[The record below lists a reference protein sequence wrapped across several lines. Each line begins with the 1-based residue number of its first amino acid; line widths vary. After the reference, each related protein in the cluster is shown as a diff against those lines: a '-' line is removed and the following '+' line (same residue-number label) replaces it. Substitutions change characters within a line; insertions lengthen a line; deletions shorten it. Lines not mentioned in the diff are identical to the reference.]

1 MITVGEMEKVLQT
14 ALSGGGDFAELFFED
29 KDELNIKCSQQIL
42 KGITSVHIFGAGIYV
57 LSGTRSV
64 YVYTNNLSFNGL
76 MDAAKRAAEL
86 LNVCGKQEKQRIV
99 FSMQP
104 VKNPNSVVQ
113 YPGTVPHSEKIKVIR
128 ETDLAARSTGVSIRQ
143 LNVDYF
149 DTDQRVLIVNS
160 EGLYTEDRRV
170 TSRIRIQATVEN
182 RNNSHYEW
190 TDFPRPYG
198 FEAFKVK
205 DDYISFAQDF
215 IRDIADSMNAV
226 SAPSC
231 VVPVVLEAGSCGV
244 IWHEAC
250 GHPLEATAIAANNSD
265 FAGKLG
271 QQVASPKVTVIDD
284 GSVPGLYGS
293 AGIDDEGH
301 PTQKNVL
308 IENGVLKGYLCDRL
322 GGRKLNMP
330 STGSGRRQGY
340 MYPPAAR
347 MSNTYLAPGTDDED
361 EMISSIDEGLF
372 VKRLGGGNSGREF
385 SVSVSEGYWIKNGK
399 IDHRVK
405 GLMLNARGI
414 DLIKLVD
421 RVGSRIKT
429 EGGGFCG
436 SVSGLVTTTSF
447 QPRIRISS
455 MTVGGEGGK

>member
-1 MITVGEMEKVLQT
+1 MVTIKEMEKILQT
-14 ALSGGGDFAELFFED
+14 ALSTGGDFAELFFED
-29 KDELNIKCSQQIL
+29 KDELNIKCLQQVL
-42 KGITSVHIFGAGIYV
+42 KGITSVHIFGAGIYL

-64 YVYTNNLSFNGL
+64 YVYTNNLSFDGL
-76 MDAAKRAAEL
+76 LDAAKEAAEL
-86 LNVCGKQEKQRIV
+86 LNVCKKEEKHRII
-99 FSMQP
+99 FSKQP
-104 VKNPNSVVQ
+104 VKSPNSVIK
-113 YPGTVPHSEKIKVIR
+113 YPSTVPHFEKIKVIR
-128 ETDLAARSTGVSIRQ
+128 ETDLAARSAGYTIRQ

-149 DTDQRVLIVNS
+149 DTDQRILVVNS
-160 EGLYTEDRRV
+160 DGLYTEDRRV
-170 TSRIRIQATVEN
+170 TSRLRLQATVEDGL
-182 RNNSHYEW
+182 NSHYEW

-198 FEAFKVK
+198 FEAFKEK
-205 DDYISFAQDF
+205 NDYTTFAQQF
-215 IRDIADSMNAV
+215 IKDIADSMNAV

-231 VVPVVLEAGSCGV
+231 TVPVVLEAGLCGV

-250 GHPLEATAIAANNSD
+250 GHPLEATAVAANNSD
-265 FAGKLG
+265 FVGKLG
-271 QQVASPKVTVIDD
+271 QKVASSKVTVIDD

-322 GGRKLNMP
+322 GARKLNMP

-340 MYPPAAR
+340 MFPPAAR
-347 MSNTYLAPGTDDED
+347 MTNTYLAPGTDDED

-385 SVSVSEGYWIKNGK
+385 SVSVSEGYWIKDGK

-421 RVGSRIKT
+421 RVGSKIAT

-447 QPRIRISS
+447 QPRIRISA
-455 MTVGGEGGK
+455 MTVGGEGEK

>member
-1 MITVGEMEKVLQT
+1 MINTGEMEKVLRT
-14 ALSGGGDFAELFFED
+14 ALSSGGDFAELFFED

-42 KGITSVHIFGAGIYV
+42 KGITGVHIFGAGIYV

-64 YVYTNNLSFNGL
+64 YVYTNNLSFGGL
-76 MDAAKRAAEL
+76 MDAARRAAEL
-86 LNVCGKQEKQRIV
+86 LNACKKADIRQII

-104 VKNPNSVVQ
+104 VKNPNSVIQ
-113 YPGTVPHSEKIKVIR
+113 YPGTVPHSEKIRVIR
-128 ETDLAARSTGVSIRQ
+128 ETDAAARSAGYTVRQ

-149 DTDQRVLIVNS
+149 DTDQRILVVNS

-170 TSRIRIQATVEN
+170 TSRIRLQATVEDGAK
-182 RNNSHYEW
+182 SHYDW
-190 TDFPRPYG
+190 MDFPRPYG
-198 FEAFKVK
+198 FEAFKEK
-205 DDYISFAQDF
+205 NDYISFAQGF
-215 IRDIADSMNAV
+215 IRDLADSLHAV
-226 SAPSC
+226 SVPSC

-250 GHPLEATAIAANNSD
+250 GHPLEATAVASNSSD

-271 QQVASPKVTVIDD
+271 QKVASSKVTVIDD
-284 GSVPGLYGS
+284 GSIPGLYGS

-340 MYPPAAR
+340 MYPPSAR
-347 MSNTYLAPGTDDED
+347 MSNTYLAPGTDDEE
-361 EMISSIDEGLF
+361 EMIRSIDEGLF
-372 VKRLGGGNSGREF
+372 VRRLGGGDSGREF
-385 SVSVSEGYWIKNGK
+385 SVAVSEGYWIKNGK
-399 IDHRVK
+399 ISHRVK
-405 GLMLNARGI
+405 GLTLNARGI

-421 RVGSRIKT
+421 RVGRRIET

-455 MTVGGEGGK
+455 MKVGGEGEA

>member
-1 MITVGEMEKVLQT
+1 MEKVLQT
-14 ALSGGGDFAELFFED
+14 ALSSGGDFAELFFED

-42 KGITSVHIFGAGIYV
+42 KGITTVHIFGAGIYV
-57 LSGTRSV
+57 LSGIRSV

-76 MDAAKRAAEL
+76 MDAARKAAEL
-86 LNVCGKQEKQRIV
+86 LNVCKKAQEHQIT
-99 FSMQP
+99 FSMQS
-104 VKNPNSVVQ
+104 VKNPNSVIQ
-113 YPGTVPHSEKIKVIR
+113 YPNSVPHSEKIKIIR
-128 ETDLAARSTGVSIRQ
+128 ETDAAARSVGFTIRQ

-149 DTDQRVLIVNS
+149 DTDQRILVANS
-160 EGLYTEDRRV
+160 EGLYAEDRRV
-170 TSRIRIQATVEN
+170 TSRLRLQATVEDG
-182 RNNSHYEW
+182 NNSHYEW
-190 TDFPRPYG
+190 CDFPRPQG

-205 DDYISFAQDF
+205 NDYISFAQDF
-215 IRDIADSMNAV
+215 IRDIADSMHAV
-226 SAPSC
+226 SVPSC
-231 VVPVVLEAGSCGV
+231 VVPVVLEAGSCGT

-250 GHPLEATAIAANNSD
+250 GHPLEAGAIAANNSD
-265 FAGKLG
+265 FTGKLG
-271 QQVASPKVTVIDD
+271 EKVASSKVTVIDD
-284 GSVPGLYGS
+284 GSIPGLYGT

-308 IENGVLKGYLCDRL
+308 IENGILKGYLCDRL
-322 GGRKLNMP
+322 GGRKLNMA

-340 MYPPAAR
+340 IYAPASR
-347 MSNTYLAPGTDDED
+347 MSNTYLAPGTDDEE

-385 SVSVSEGYWIKNGK
+385 SVSVTEGYWIKDGK

-405 GLMLNARGI
+405 GLTLNARGI
-414 DLIKLVD
+414 DLIKQVD
-421 RVGSRIKT
+421 RVGSKIQT

-455 MTVGGEGGK
+455 MTVGVV